1 MRSECKM
8 EFDHWSVEGHKL
20 CGQLDR
26 NIFKKTNSNAEIHLY
41 KSHRLNWSIVSGI
54 IWHKKNFTDTA
65 KFYIES
71 I

>member
-41 KSHRLNWSIVSGI
+41 KSHRLNWSIV
-54 IWHKKNFTDTA
+54 
-65 KFYIES
+65 
-71 I
+71 